1 MPRGVRRTINYDSE
15 LAEIERK
22 IVGHKEQIHQL
33 EDRKKEIVEQQ
44 KRADSERMMAFLKQ
58 QGLSVEEAISQLSP
72 VTDETA

>member
-1 MPRGVRRTINYDSE
+1 MPRGVRRAINYDSE

>member
-15 LAEIERK
+15 LAEIDRK
-22 IVGHKEQIHQL
+22 IAGHKEQIHQL
-33 EDRKKEIVEQQ
+33 EDRRKEIAEQQ
-44 KRADSERMMAFLKQ
+44 QRADFERMMAFLKQ

>member
-22 IVGHKEQIHQL
+22 IVGHKEQIRQL
-33 EDRKKEIVEQQ
+33 EDRRKEIAEQQ
-44 KRADSERMMAFLKQ
+44 QRADSERMMAFLKQ